1 MRTRCSASGRSSSRS
16 FSSEELSH
24 ITGILRKMDSVVNE
38 RAVED
43 YISVIRDQAAKR
55 GSKDLMAALNRRRDK
70 NAYGG

>member
-1 MRTRCSASGRSSSRS
+1 
-16 FSSEELSH
+16 
-24 ITGILRKMDSVVNE
+24 MDSVVNE